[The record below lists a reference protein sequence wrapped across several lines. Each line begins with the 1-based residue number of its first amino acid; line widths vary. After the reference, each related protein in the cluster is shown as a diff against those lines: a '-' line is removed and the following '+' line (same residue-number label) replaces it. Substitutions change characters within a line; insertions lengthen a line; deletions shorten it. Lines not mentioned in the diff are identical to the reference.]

1 MTMLS
6 IKNLSYIV
14 EPGQKTVL
22 DDISCDFEDGKFI
35 VITGENGSGKSTLAK
50 TVMGLTKQTSG
61 EIKLSDKNISDLEI
75 SERAKLGLSYAFQTP
90 IRFKG
95 VTVASLLQ
103 VAATGEDVLDG
114 KIDDKNT
121 RFLEM
126 VGLDPA
132 QYLHREVNNSLSGGE
147 LKRIEIA
154 SVLAR
159 TDSAKVMIFDE
170 PEAGIDLWSLDNL
183 LDVFASLKKSKKDL
197 TIIVISHNAKILKL
211 ADRIIVLSHGKI
223 VKDGTRDDIL
233 PTILEEKGTK

>member
-1 MTMLS
+1 MIS
-6 IKNLSYIV
+6 IKKMSYIV
-14 EPGQKTVL
+14 EPGSKTVL
-22 DDISCDFEDGKFI
+22 DDISCNFDDGKFI

-50 TVMGLTKQTSG
+50 IIMGLAKATAG
-61 EIKLSDKNISDLEI
+61 EIWLDDKNITNLSI

-90 IRFKG
+90 VRFKG

-114 KIDDKNT
+114 KFNDKNSQY
-121 RFLEM
+121 LEM
-126 VGLDPA
+126 VGLDPE
-132 QYLHREVNNSLSGGE
+132 QYLHREVDSSLSGGE
-147 LKRIEIA
+147 IKRIEIA

-183 LDVFASLKKSKKDL
+183 LGVFTSLKKSGS
-197 TIIVISHNAKILKL
+197 TVIVISHNAKILNL

-223 VKDGTRDDIL
+223 VQDDARDVIL
-233 PTILEEKGTK
+233 PTILKKEGVK